1 MEEMSKFD
9 IFFASLAGWILHPGY
24 QREGAHLPHMDDIVK
39 LAEEMVYISDGRAAV
54 IEEEDSSEALE
65 GRMTPC
71 ATT

>member
-39 LAEEMVYISDGRAAV
+39 LAEEMVYISDVREAA
-54 IEEEDSSEALE
+54 INEEQACE
-65 GRMTPC
+65 G
-71 ATT
+71 